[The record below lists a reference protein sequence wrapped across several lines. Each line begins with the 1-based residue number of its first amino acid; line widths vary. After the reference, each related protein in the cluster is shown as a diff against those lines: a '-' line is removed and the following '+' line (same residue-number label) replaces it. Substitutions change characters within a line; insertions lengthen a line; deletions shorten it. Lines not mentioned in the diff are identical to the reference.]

1 MRGVHDGAVGVGNAD
16 WPDPRTFIDDGGR
29 EVQKWAVL
37 PESAMAVRSGGII
50 VGGGPMVTEERL
62 KSESLITLDGWI
74 VRSLVIIGS
83 PRRQLPGELVRPR
96 EAVLEEGEAAR
107 RRRAEERPLERPE
120 KMVSQPPNIRNAVA
134 SSR

>member
-1 MRGVHDGAVGVGNAD
+1 MEPLGLAMPIGRAVGRLLMTAAE
-16 WPDPRTFIDDGGR
+16 T
-29 EVQKWAVL
+29 VQKWAVL

-50 VGGGPMVTEERL
+50 VGGGPMVTEDRL

-107 RRRAEERPLERPE
+107 RRRGEERPLERPE
-120 KMVSQPPNIRNAVA
+120 EMVSQPPNIRNAVA